1 MAIIVIMV
9 SGFLD
14 IPLDGPLDYQEVL
27 AKKEGEWG
35 KEKSYCWGRGG
46 LREQGREEN
55 FQKTG
60 RRRARKK
67 EREQQ
72 KGRREN
78 VVAKDRKTRETNPSG
93 SFQTLLSLLTRSLFS
108 SPHLPLRSRPR
119 VEWTFTVQLCF
130 PSKRSMNV
138 KFSKKKRKKERK
150 RTPSYAVLSLPF
162 SNPTHSLSSCL
173 HFPVFPY
180 VCPFFSAPSLSHSQ
194 YRTKLITSF
203 QQRQKRPGTQPRGPP
218 VAACRLFSMAA

>member
-1 MAIIVIMV
+1 MV

-14 IPLDGPLDYQEVL
+14 IPLDGPLDYQADL

-35 KEKSYCWGRGG
+35 KEKSYCWGGGG

-60 RRRARKK
+60 RRRATKREKRECSG
-67 EREQQ
+67 ERYEDE
-72 KGRREN
+72 K
-78 VVAKDRKTRETNPSG
+78 TNPSG
-93 SFQTLLSLLTRSLFS
+93 SFQTLLSLLTRSLLLPVLLPPS
-108 SPHLPLRSRPR
+108 RSPLSTKSWMDFYSAAL
-119 VEWTFTVQLCF
+119 F
-130 PSKRSMNV
+130 PV
-138 KFSKKKRKKERK
+138 KKEHECQILKKRKEKKEIK
-150 RTPSYAVLSLPF
+150 RTPSYAVPSLPF

-180 VCPFFSAPSLSHSQ
+180 VCPFFSAPSLSRSQ

-203 QQRQKRPGTQPRGPP
+203 QRRQKGPGTQPRGPP

>member
-1 MAIIVIMV
+1 MV

-14 IPLDGPLDYQEVL
+14 IPLDGPLDYQAVL

-60 RRRARKK
+60 RRSARKK

-108 SPHLPLRSRPR
+108 SPISLSALDQELNGLLQCSFVSRQKGA
-119 VEWTFTVQLCF
+119 WMSNSQ
-130 PSKRSMNV
+130 KR
-138 KFSKKKRKKERK
+138 KERKKEREHLLMLFFHF
-150 RTPSYAVLSLPF
+150 PSLIQHTLFHRVSISLCFPMFVLSSLLP
-162 SNPTHSLSSCL
+162 HSHALSIGQS
-173 HFPVFPY
+173 
-180 VCPFFSAPSLSHSQ
+180 S
-194 YRTKLITSF
+194 
-203 QQRQKRPGTQPRGPP
+203 
-218 VAACRLFSMAA
+218 

>member
-1 MAIIVIMV
+1 MV

-14 IPLDGPLDYQEVL
+14 IPLDGPLDYQAVL

-78 VVAKDRKTRETNPSG
+78 VVAKDTKTRETNPSG
-93 SFQTLLSLLTRSLFS
+93 SFQTLLSLLTRSLLLPVLLPPS
-108 SPHLPLRSRPR
+108 RSPLSTKSWMDFYIAAL
-119 VEWTFTVQLCF
+119 F
-130 PSKRSMNV
+130 PV
-138 KFSKKKRKKERK
+138 KKEHECQILKKEKKERNK
-150 RTPSYAVLSLPF
+150 ENTFLCCSFTSVL
-162 SNPTHSLSSCL
+162 
-173 HFPVFPY
+173 
-180 VCPFFSAPSLSHSQ
+180 
-194 YRTKLITSF
+194 
-203 QQRQKRPGTQPRGPP
+203 
-218 VAACRLFSMAA
+218 

>member
-1 MAIIVIMV
+1 MV

-14 IPLDGPLDYQEVL
+14 IPLDGPLDYQAVL

-108 SPHLPLRSRPR
+108 SPHLSALDQELNGLLQCSFVSRQKGA
-119 VEWTFTVQLCF
+119 WMSNSQ
-130 PSKRSMNV
+130 KR
-138 KFSKKKRKKERK
+138 KERKKEREHLLMLFFHF
-150 RTPSYAVLSLPF
+150 PSLIQHTLFHRVSISLCFPMFVLSSLLP
-162 SNPTHSLSSCL
+162 HSHALSIGQS
-173 HFPVFPY
+173 
-180 VCPFFSAPSLSHSQ
+180 S
-194 YRTKLITSF
+194 
-203 QQRQKRPGTQPRGPP
+203 
-218 VAACRLFSMAA
+218 

>member
-1 MAIIVIMV
+1 MV

-14 IPLDGPLDYQEVL
+14 IPLDGPLDYQAVL

-93 SFQTLLSLLTRSLFS
+93 SFQTLLSLLTRSLLLPVLLPP
-108 SPHLPLRSRPR
+108 SPSPLSTKS
-119 VEWTFTVQLCF
+119 WMDFYSAALF
-130 PSKRSMNV
+130 PV
-138 KFSKKKRKKERK
+138 KKEHECQILKKEKKERK
-150 RTPSYAVLSLPF
+150 QENTFLCCSFTSL
-162 SNPTHSLSSCL
+162 L
-173 HFPVFPY
+173 
-180 VCPFFSAPSLSHSQ
+180 
-194 YRTKLITSF
+194 
-203 QQRQKRPGTQPRGPP
+203 
-218 VAACRLFSMAA
+218 

>member
-14 IPLDGPLDYQEVL
+14 IPLDGPLDYQAVL

-72 KGRREN
+72 KGRRAN

-108 SPHLPLRSRPR
+108 SPHL
-119 VEWTFTVQLCF
+119 
-130 PSKRSMNV
+130 
-138 KFSKKKRKKERK
+138 
-150 RTPSYAVLSLPF
+150 
-162 SNPTHSLSSCL
+162 
-173 HFPVFPY
+173 
-180 VCPFFSAPSLSHSQ
+180 SALDQ
-194 YRTKLITSF
+194 ELNGLLQCSF
-203 QQRQKRPGTQPRGPP
+203 VSRQKG
-218 VAACRLFSMAA
+218 A

>member
-1 MAIIVIMV
+1 MV

-14 IPLDGPLDYQEVL
+14 IPLDGPLDYQAVL

-72 KGRREN
+72 KGRRAN

-108 SPHLPLRSRPR
+108 SPHLSALDQELNGLLQCSFVSRQKGA
-119 VEWTFTVQLCF
+119 WMSNSQ
-130 PSKRSMNV
+130 KR
-138 KFSKKKRKKERK
+138 KERKKEREHLLMLFFHF
-150 RTPSYAVLSLPF
+150 PSLIQHTLFHRVSISLCFPMFVLSSLLP
-162 SNPTHSLSSCL
+162 HSHALSIGQS
-173 HFPVFPY
+173 
-180 VCPFFSAPSLSHSQ
+180 S
-194 YRTKLITSF
+194 
-203 QQRQKRPGTQPRGPP
+203 
-218 VAACRLFSMAA
+218 

>member
-1 MAIIVIMV
+1 MV

-14 IPLDGPLDYQEVL
+14 IPLDGPLDYQAVL

-60 RRRARKK
+60 RRSARKK

-78 VVAKDRKTRETNPSG
+78 VVAKDRKMRETNPSG

-108 SPHLPLRSRPR
+108 SPPSPSPLSTKS
-119 VEWTFTVQLCF
+119 WMDFYSAALF
-130 PSKRSMNV
+130 PV
-138 KFSKKKRKKERK
+138 KKEHECQILKKEKKERK
-150 RTPSYAVLSLPF
+150 KENTFLCCSFTSL
-162 SNPTHSLSSCL
+162 L
-173 HFPVFPY
+173 
-180 VCPFFSAPSLSHSQ
+180 
-194 YRTKLITSF
+194 
-203 QQRQKRPGTQPRGPP
+203 
-218 VAACRLFSMAA
+218 

>member
-14 IPLDGPLDYQEVL
+14 IPLDGPLDYQAVL

-138 KFSKKKRKKERK
+138 KFSKKKRKKEREHLLMMFFHF
-150 RTPSYAVLSLPF
+150 PSLIQHTLFHRVSISLCFPMFVLSSLLP
-162 SNPTHSLSSCL
+162 HSHALSIGQS
-173 HFPVFPY
+173 
-180 VCPFFSAPSLSHSQ
+180 S
-194 YRTKLITSF
+194 
-203 QQRQKRPGTQPRGPP
+203 
-218 VAACRLFSMAA
+218 

>member
-1 MAIIVIMV
+1 MV

-14 IPLDGPLDYQEVL
+14 IPLDGPLDYQAVL

-60 RRRARKK
+60 RRSARKK

-108 SPHLPLRSRPR
+108 SPPSPSPLSTKS
-119 VEWTFTVQLCF
+119 WMDFYSAALF
-130 PSKRSMNV
+130 PV
-138 KFSKKKRKKERK
+138 KKEHECQILKKEKKERK
-150 RTPSYAVLSLPF
+150 KENTFLCCSFTSL
-162 SNPTHSLSSCL
+162 L
-173 HFPVFPY
+173 
-180 VCPFFSAPSLSHSQ
+180 
-194 YRTKLITSF
+194 
-203 QQRQKRPGTQPRGPP
+203 
-218 VAACRLFSMAA
+218 